1 MQSLNNYSD
10 YVFRVIL
17 IGNFGVGK
25 SSIIT
30 KFVSDKFNPQH
41 ISTIGIDFAIR
52 TIDIDNKSV
61 KLQIWDTA
69 GQERFRVITNSYYRN
84 KDCYILV
91 FELNNMKS
99 FENLKTWI
107 EDIKTTTNNDNP
119 LFFIIGTKKDLCN
132 DMFIVNAYIDKF
144 IKQYNIQGYFETSNK
159 TGTNIEDIFKQIT
172 KVLMTNENNT
182 IKNIDNIENGILTK
196 NTKSTINVLTSEP
209 TTKCCYYL

>member
-1 MQSLNNYSD
+1 MQNLNNYSD
-10 YVFRVIL
+10 YLFRLIL
-17 IGNFGVGK
+17 VGDFGVGK

-52 TIDIDNKSV
+52 SIEVDNKPV

-69 GQERFRVITNSYYRN
+69 GQERFRVISHAYYRN

-99 FENLKTWI
+99 FENLKLWI
-107 EDIKTTTNNDNP
+107 EEIKTITNNDNP

-132 DMFIVNAYIDKF
+132 DMFIVNAYIDQFVK
-144 IKQYNIQGYFETSNK
+144 KYNISGYFETSNK
-159 TGTNIEDIFKQIT
+159 HGTNIEHIFKQIA
-172 KVLMTNENNT
+172 KVLIANENNN
-182 IKNIDNIENGILTK
+182 NINNNMNNINNNILS
-196 NTKSTINVLTSEP
+196 NSRINVLTSEP
-209 TTKCCYYL
+209 STKCCYYL